1 MSWGVFSALVALGVV
16 LLTVAAVTRWT
27 RLVLWGLAALGGA
40 YAVALASMQVTT
52 AAVTAPLVAG
62 GVFVAAEGVFL
73 AAARGAEP
81 KPEAL
86 RGIAWLVA
94 AGLGAIAVSAL
105 VLVIATV
112 PIGRSLLVTI
122 IGTIAAVSVVAL
134 LTRRSQND
142 RSGG

>member
-1 MSWGVFSALVALGVV
+1 MRWEVFSALAAIGVV

-27 RLVLWGLAALGGA
+27 RLVLWGLAALGAA

-62 GVFVAAEGVFL
+62 GVFVAAEGVFI

-86 RGIAWLVA
+86 RGIAWLVT

-105 VLVIATV
+105 VLVVATAPV
-112 PIGRSLLVTI
+112 GRSLLVTI
-122 IGTIAAVSVVAL
+122 IGTVSAVAVVRL
-134 LTRRSQND
+134 LTRRSQTR
-142 RSGG
+142 RSDG

>member
-1 MSWGVFSALVALGVV
+1 MSWGVFSALAAIGV
-16 LLTVAAVTRWT
+16 LLLTLASVIRWT

-40 YAVALASMQVTT
+40 YAVALASMEGTT

-73 AAARGAEP
+73 AAGRGTEP

-86 RGIAWLVA
+86 RGIGWLVT

-105 VLVIATV
+105 VLVVATAPV
-112 PIGRSLLVTI
+112 GRSLLVTI
-122 IGTIAAVSVVAL
+122 IGTVAAVGVVGI
-134 LTRRSQND
+134 LTRRSQDD
-142 RSGG
+142 RSDG

>member
-1 MSWGVFSALVALGVV
+1 VSWGVFSALVALGVV

-40 YAVALASMQVTT
+40 YLVALAGMQVTT

-86 RGIAWLVA
+86 RGVTWLVS

-112 PIGRSLLVTI
+112 PVGRSLLVTI

-134 LTRRSQND
+134 LTRRSGND

>member
-1 MSWGVFSALVALGVV
+1 MRWEVFSALAAIGVV
-16 LLTVAAVTRWT
+16 VLTVAAVMRWT
-27 RLVLWGLAALGGA
+27 RLVLWGLAALGAA

-73 AAARGAEP
+73 AAARGTEP
-81 KPEAL
+81 KSDAR
-86 RGIAWLVA
+86 RGIAWLVT

-105 VLVIATV
+105 VLVIATAPV
-112 PIGRSLLVTI
+112 ERSLLVTI
-122 IGTIAAVSVVAL
+122 IGTVAAVGVVGL

-142 RSGG
+142 RSEG